1 MKYKIDKYNFWN
13 IKPER
18 FEFLD
23 KNYLSIYFLNNL
35 QKYSDKN
42 YLYWDDIKFKKLPK
56 ELENNEELRYIIKKV
71 RFLFP
76 TIVKSESWEYF
87 WIWKLNFLEE
97 LLHNLDLSLE
107 WNFLWINFNKKER
120 REFLQNWIIEEAIS
134 SSQLEWA
141 MTTSKKAK
149 EMIKTNRKPI
159 WNDEKMILNN
169 YKVMVYINND
179 LIKEK
184 LSAENLLKLQS
195 ILTKDILEEEKIWRF
210 RTDEDE
216 IVIQDNITWEIYHRT
231 PNQNFLMQEIEK
243 FFIYANDEEKT
254 NSFTHPFIKACIL
267 HFWIWYLHPFC
278 DGNWRT
284 ARAIFYWYL
293 LKKWYWG
300 FSYIPLSRIIKETK
314 NKYENAY
321 LYSEQDNFDLS
332 YFIVYITNIT
342 KQAIEEF
349 KNYISKKIEK
359 QKNIDYIDWLNERQN
374 RLLNWFKEFK
384 YKFVNNSTH
393 KNYYWISINTAKSD
407 LEDLVKKWFLE
418 KKKEWKFV
426 NYYFKKD

>member
-97 LLHNLDLSLE
+97 LLHNLDLSLG

-267 HFWIWYLHPFC
+267 HFWIWYLHPFY

>member
-1 MKYKIDKYNFWN
+1 
-13 IKPER
+13 
-18 FEFLD
+18 
-23 KNYLSIYFLNNL
+23 
-35 QKYSDKN
+35 
-42 YLYWDDIKFKKLPK
+42 
-56 ELENNEELRYIIKKV
+56 
-71 RFLFP
+71 
-76 TIVKSESWEYF
+76 
-87 WIWKLNFLEE
+87 
-97 LLHNLDLSLE
+97 
-107 WNFLWINFNKKER
+107 
-120 REFLQNWIIEEAIS
+120 
-134 SSQLEWA
+134 

-184 LSAENLLKLQS
+184 LSAENLLKLKS